1 MSPPLRNK
9 KNNALLWESIRSGDI
24 QTIAT
29 DHCPFF
35 MKQKELG
42 KDNFTKIPNG
52 APGIEARMALI
63 HHYGVNEGNISINKF
78 VELTSTNPAKI
89 FGMYPKKGTI
99 AVNSDADIVVF
110 DEDKEITISVDMLHE
125 NVDYSTFEGFKVK
138 GYPVATFSRGELI
151 AEDGNYIGK
160 EARGKLIKRKNI
172 EIL

>member
-1 MSPPLRNK
+1 
-9 KNNALLWESIRSGDI
+9 
-24 QTIAT
+24 
-29 DHCPFF
+29 